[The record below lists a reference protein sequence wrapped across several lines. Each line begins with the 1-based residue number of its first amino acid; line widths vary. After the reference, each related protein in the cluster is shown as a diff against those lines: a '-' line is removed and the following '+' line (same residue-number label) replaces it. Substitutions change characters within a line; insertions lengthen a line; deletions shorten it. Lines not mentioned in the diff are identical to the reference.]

1 MHIVITV
8 AAEAQVSID
17 LLSPPAFD
25 KHCGVGRWVP
35 GAFRSICH
43 HIMVNFTSE
52 LRPLGEGPTA
62 AKFNIVG
69 VGAYR

>member
-1 MHIVITV
+1 MHMVITI

-17 LLSPPAFD
+17 LLSTPAFD
-25 KHCGVGRWVP
+25 KRRGVGRWIP
-35 GAFRSICH
+35 SAFRSICH
-43 HIMVNFTSE
+43 HIMVNFASE

-62 AKFNIVG
+62 AKFNIIG

>member
-1 MHIVITV
+1 MHMVITA

-17 LLSPPAFD
+17 LLSTPAFD
-25 KHCGVGRWVP
+25 KHCGVGRWIP
-35 GAFRSICH
+35 RALRSICH
-43 HIMVNFTSE
+43 HEMVNFASE

-62 AKFNIVG
+62 AKFNIIG